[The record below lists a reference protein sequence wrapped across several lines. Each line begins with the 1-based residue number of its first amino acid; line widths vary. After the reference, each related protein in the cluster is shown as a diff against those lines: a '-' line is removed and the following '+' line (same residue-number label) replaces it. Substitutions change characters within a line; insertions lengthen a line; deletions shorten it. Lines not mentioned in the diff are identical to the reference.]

1 MVFHRCLKNILF
13 LSSCKQIL
21 NACGETS
28 ESHPFLTSQRL
39 FSPGT
44 EQVPRTKISVRY
56 CIDPCLVLRNS
67 VGNRSS
73 PYYTLSCLEFH
84 SFQRCLVGLHKDE
97 TVLVS
102 LCVTFWG
109 TYYFLF
115 NRIYNI
121 QFLLTVNHKTKREKE
136 RQKERGS

>member
-1 MVFHRCLKNILF
+1 MPQEHFIFVLMQADSECLRGNIRV
-13 LSSCKQIL
+13 SSISDVS
-21 NACGETS
+21 ETL
-28 ESHPFLTSQRL
+28 LTWHGTGSQD
-39 FSPGT
+39 
-44 EQVPRTKISVRY
+44 KISVRY